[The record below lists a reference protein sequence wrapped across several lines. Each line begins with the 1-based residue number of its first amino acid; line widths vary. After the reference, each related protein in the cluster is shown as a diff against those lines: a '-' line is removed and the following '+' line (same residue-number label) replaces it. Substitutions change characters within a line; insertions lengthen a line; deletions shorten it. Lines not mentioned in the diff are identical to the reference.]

1 MRVLQLGPY
10 PPPHGGVQTNL
21 VAIRRLLRERGIPCA
36 VVNITGA
43 PESGDEDV
51 YYPRGVAALLR
62 VLGKLEFDVVH
73 LHLGGNITPRLLGL
87 AAVCTMLPGTRSVL
101 TFHSGGYPSSPE
113 GWSARPATLRGA
125 VFRRFDRII
134 VVNEELAALFRRFGC
149 RPDAIRLILPHEA
162 PAIGAAADH
171 ASALP
176 LPLRAFVAAHASLM
190 TTVGLLEPEYDLAR
204 QIEAFPRIRSAMPDA
219 GLLIVGSGSLEAD
232 LRARI
237 AASPAREHILLA
249 GDVPHEQTLRAI
261 AASRAFL
268 RTTLYDGDSISVR
281 EALALGT
288 PVVASDTGMRPEG
301 VRLIPIGDSD
311 ALVAA
316 AVTAASAPRAP
327 RREDGAGNIEAVL
340 ALYQELVA

>member
-43 PESGDEDV
+43 PESGAEDV

-73 LHLGGNITPRLLGL
+73 LHLGGSITPRLLGL
-87 AAVCTMLPGTRSVL
+87 AAVCTMLPRPKSVL

-113 GWSARPATLRGA
+113 GRSARPATLRGA

-162 PAIGAAADH
+162 PAIGPAADH
-171 ASALP
+171 VAGLP
-176 LPLRAFVAAHASLM
+176 LPLRAFVAAHERLM

-204 QIEAFPRIRSAMPDA
+204 QVEAFPRIRSTVPDA
-219 GLLIVGSGSLEAD
+219 GLLIIGSGSLEAD

-261 AASRAFL
+261 AASSAFL

-316 AVTAASAPRAP
+316 AVSAAAAPRAP
-327 RREDGAGNIEAVL
+327 RRDEGPGNIEAVL
-340 ALYQELVA
+340 ALYQELAA

>member
-10 PPPHGGVQTNL
+10 PPPNGGVQTNL
-21 VAIRRLLRERGIPCA
+21 VAIRRLLRARGNYCA
-36 VVNITGA
+36 VINITGA

-51 YYPRGVAALLR
+51 YYPRGAAALLR
-62 VLGKLEFDVVH
+62 VLQRLEFDVVH
-73 LHLGGNITPRLLGL
+73 LHLGGKITPRLLGL
-87 AAVCTMLPGTRSVL
+87 AAVCTMLPGTKSVL

-113 GWSARPATLRGA
+113 GRSARPATLRGA
-125 VFRRFDRII
+125 VFRRFDRVI
-134 VVNEELAALFRRFGC
+134 VVNAELAGLFRRFGC

-162 PAIGAAADH
+162 PALNGPADPAAE
-171 ASALP
+171 LP
-176 LPLRAFVAAHASLM
+176 LPLRAFVAAHENVM

-204 QIEAFPRIRSAMPDA
+204 QVEAFPRIRSAVPGT

-232 LRARI
+232 LRDRI

-261 AASRAFL
+261 AASRVFL

-301 VRLIPIGDSD
+301 VQLIPIGDSD

-316 AVTAASAPRAP
+316 AVAAAAAPRGRP
-327 RREDGAGNIEAVL
+327 RTEGTGNIEAVL
-340 ALYQELVA
+340 SLYHELAA